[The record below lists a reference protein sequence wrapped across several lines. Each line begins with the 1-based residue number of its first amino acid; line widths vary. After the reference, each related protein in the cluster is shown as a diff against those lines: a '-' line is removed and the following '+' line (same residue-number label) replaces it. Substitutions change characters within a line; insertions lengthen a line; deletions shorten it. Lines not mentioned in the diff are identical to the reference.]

1 MATEVALLVTAVLR
15 ELDGYLTV
23 SVYRKTTQK
32 LGKRPWNEVVEF
44 NFFGLNTILNVAE
57 TPKPQTSCWPYRQFN
72 ISLKSEIL
80 PVLFISTQLYSIF
93 FGISRGRIFFIQIL
107 RNNYGLLLLKISNR
121 KVIPPKLYRML

>member
-72 ISLKSEIL
+72 ISLKVADFTGTIYIYTALFDIFWNLTGKNIL
-80 PVLFISTQLYSIF
+80 H
-93 FGISRGRIFFIQIL
+93 
-107 RNNYGLLLLKISNR
+107 SN
-121 KVIPPKLYRML
+121 PSQ